1 MPMNNDLIQVLNDFQ
16 DIIQDYEIKNG
27 SDSVNRNA
35 IYTKIWLRNTS
46 KLLAKDIV
54 LLLNRQV
61 IGRKYSY
68 QWMDAENQLI
78 IRWDNVPHYPQLP
91 NAPFHRHVGTDENV
105 ETSPE
110 ITLREVLVFIRS
122 KIMEI

>member
-1 MPMNNDLIQVLNDFQ
+1 
-16 DIIQDYEIKNG
+16 
-27 SDSVNRNA
+27 
-35 IYTKIWLRNTS
+35 
-46 KLLAKDIV
+46 
-54 LLLNRQV
+54 
-61 IGRKYSY
+61 
-68 QWMDAENQLI
+68 MDAENQLI

-122 KIMEI
+122 KIMEIWKNEYKNHKIKKNNYQQSWAKLWGTLHDISVQSGYLKMA